1 MTSLDIAR
9 QGYSAA
15 RQIEIQ
21 RRADVLMP
29 AELER
34 LMKHVLA
41 GFEQMMPGGEA
52 PPSAPP
58 PIPPAIVRGG
68 ALKVHEGGRL

>member
-21 RRADVLMP
+21 RRAEVLSP

-41 GFEQMMPGGEA
+41 GFEQMMPTGEA
-52 PPSAPP
+52 PPPVPP
-58 PIPPAIVRGG
+58 GVVRG
-68 ALKVHEGGRL
+68 ARLQLVEGRRP